1 VPRTTRQVRI
11 SAPSPNGRLGDTEKA
26 FGYTRRRGMIIALG
40 CKEKVVVW
48 LLEMPALQHLYGSLF
63 KI

>member
-1 VPRTTRQVRI
+1 
-11 SAPSPNGRLGDTEKA
+11 
-26 FGYTRRRGMIIALG
+26 MIIALG